1 MSNIL
6 LFVVESKEGGNADQ
20 ETGFI
25 GKYKNTRLVMRLM

>member
-25 GKYKNTRLVMRLM
+25 EKIQD